1 MDKPFKEQIS
11 GLSKLSRP
19 ELVVRFRHIFRKN
32 PGSRA
37 SRELLSLAIAYRLQE
52 EVEGGLSEQARRRL
66 NRGASYRT
74 QDSNRT
80 NKPPPLRFKPG
91 TRILKS
97 WKGNGHQVTVLESG
111 FEYEGQRYGSLSQIA
126 RAITGTRWSGPA
138 FFGLKKP
145 QPQEVPHG

>member
-52 EVEGGLSEQARRRL
+52 EVEGGLSEQVRRQL
-66 NRGASYRT
+66 NRSASNESLGKRG
-74 QDSNRT
+74 Q
-80 NKPPPLRFKPG
+80 KPRPLRFKPG
-91 TRILKS
+91 TRFLKS
-97 WKGNGHQVTVLESG
+97 WKGGYHQVTVLESG
-111 FEYEGQRYGSLSQIA
+111 FEYREKRYDSLSAIA
-126 RAITGTRWSGPA
+126 RTITGTRWSGPA